1 LRANLGIIRYNAN
14 TNKIQYVSGAELFN
28 QTPAIVN
35 NVIDYNEDK
44 NDNKIMYN
52 SITALPF
59 LSTINNALFF
69 VPWGYLG
76 GFGGGGYEVPAHAQ
90 PFHFS
95 VVEIPLDKLLNSAL
109 IEDEIPAFVQRLY
122 IAGFNFSTQSGGN
135 VYNNTGIRI
144 SRVEVRDKKLILNV
158 VNLSGSVQYLVSIAI
173 HSQFG
178 SYIRPNP
185 ILNPSVKNSYTMINQ
200 SSINAVGLREYEI
213 DQRFINYEYSSDEFS
228 PVYTQFFDSFGLK
241 DRYISTSLV
250 KVANIACGDVITVND
265 RNNRKVTGLVTEI
278 DEDEDFTNTV
288 VIREL

>member
-1 LRANLGIIRYNAN
+1 MCINKEELVIDVITQLLRANLGIIRYNAN

-28 QTPAIVN
+28 QTPVVVN

-76 GFGGGGYEVPAHAQ
+76 GFGGGGYEVPAHAA

-144 SRVEVRDKKLILNV
+144 SRVEVRDKKLILKE
-158 VNLSGSVQYLVSIAI
+158 VNL
-173 HSQFG
+173 
-178 SYIRPNP
+178 
-185 ILNPSVKNSYTMINQ
+185 
-200 SSINAVGLREYEI
+200 
-213 DQRFINYEYSSDEFS
+213 
-228 PVYTQFFDSFGLK
+228 
-241 DRYISTSLV
+241 
-250 KVANIACGDVITVND
+250 
-265 RNNRKVTGLVTEI
+265 
-278 DEDEDFTNTV
+278 
-288 VIREL
+288 